1 MTFSAL
7 DYGGRLAAPDPSY
20 IACVT
25 DIVSRPVLVVGTEL
39 DESPLW
45 QYLESRRSRARGVRE
60 LRPGS
65 YLVTPGLNPARAIVL
80 RELNVDFVRETA
92 DGFGLQVLNQLG
104 AAVEAGHSAL
114 RAAYQADR
122 RRSLPRLVSDLAIDA
137 AAAVG
142 SEYLSGNEP
151 TWGDISRG
159 LAVVRDYDA
168 EIYDRAAAIL
178 RSSLTGSPVVLTG
191 TAGSGKSTSLMR
203 LGLRLAAEGIP
214 TYWIDER
221 SNIDPHMLRNAIT
234 RSSGPVAILV
244 DDADVWG
251 RTLAAWVRE
260 LPLLRPQVLFAA
272 ALRSSKVDDLLDPD
286 LLGDVEVRELA
297 MPQLSDG
304 DIEALI
310 RVLDDNNRLGIL
322 KGKSHSERVHAFRE
336 EEGPV
341 ANYWSR

>member
-203 LGLRLAAEGIP
+203 LG
-214 TYWIDER
+214 
-221 SNIDPHMLRNAIT
+221 
-234 RSSGPVAILV
+234 
-244 DDADVWG
+244 
-251 RTLAAWVRE
+251 
-260 LPLLRPQVLFAA
+260 
-272 ALRSSKVDDLLDPD
+272 
-286 LLGDVEVRELA
+286 
-297 MPQLSDG
+297 
-304 DIEALI
+304 
-310 RVLDDNNRLGIL
+310 
-322 KGKSHSERVHAFRE
+322 
-336 EEGPV
+336 
-341 ANYWSR
+341 